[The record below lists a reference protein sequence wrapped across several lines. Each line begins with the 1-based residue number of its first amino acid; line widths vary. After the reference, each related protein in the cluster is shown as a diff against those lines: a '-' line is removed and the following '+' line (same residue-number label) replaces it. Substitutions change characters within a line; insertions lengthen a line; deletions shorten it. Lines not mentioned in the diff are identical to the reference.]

1 MKPWRA
7 RIAPVVC
14 VATLAACEGL
24 IGADFNRAAREEAT
38 QDDADAAHGDAASDA
53 TQDAPL
59 ADARTKDARA
69 DASAPLPECG
79 DRSGLDVTAA
89 WPMPGYC
96 PTRPNRSAAP
106 SLAAPKLRRRVPLA
120 PTTGSSTFTWFASSV
135 AVDGAGVA
143 YGLVTELADSSL
155 RNYVVAIDG
164 TKELWRTDVS
174 GSPAYVVAEVGA
186 PVLAAGGPIYVAA
199 GNALVAL
206 SRGGVVNWS
215 KPLGTSVGAPLV
227 LGDGT
232 VVVTAGASVRA
243 FLPNGDDA
251 WTFAMDGSAAFFHG
265 AVTATAT
272 GSLVVVQGPA
282 LGSTDARV
290 ISFNP
295 GGTFNWTK
303 PLASKPSTV
312 PAVDDLGQIVV
323 RSLTGL
329 SVFTSTGSV
338 ASTKGAGG
346 GNAGA
351 IFPALL
357 GSGAWFGDGFD
368 LLFLDTSNG
377 GTSTTT
383 IGGRRGGLIATG
395 DGDLVFAHV
404 KTPDARVVSLAPD
417 GAERWAVPIDLS
429 SADLQAPALGA
440 DGSVYVPFA
449 DTLYVLGP

>member
-24 IGADFNRAAREEAT
+24 IGADFNRVAREEESP
-38 QDDADAAHGDAASDA
+38 DDANASDASAASDRA
-53 TQDAPL
+53 DDAPP
-59 ADARTKDARA
+59 ADARSKDAGG
-69 DASAPLPECG
+69 DAQVSLPECG
-79 DRSGLDVTAA
+79 DRGGLDVTAS
-89 WPMPGYC
+89 WPMPGFC

-106 SLAAPKLRRRVPLA
+106 SLAAPKLRRRVALA

-155 RNYVVAIDG
+155 RNYVVAIGG

-174 GSPAYVVAEVGA
+174 GSPAYVVPEVGA

-272 GSLVVVQGPA
+272 GSLVVVQGAA
-282 LGSTDARV
+282 LGSTDARLV
-290 ISFNP
+290 SFNP

-312 PAVDDLGQIVV
+312 PAVDGQGQIVV

-329 SVFTSTGSV
+329 SVFTSTGTVV
-338 ASTKGAGG
+338 ATKGAGS

-351 IFPALL
+351 LFPALTTT
-357 GSGAWFGDGFD
+357 GAWFGDGFD
-368 LLFLDTSNG
+368 LLFLDASNG
-377 GTSTTT
+377 ATTAT
-383 IGGRRGGLIATG
+383 PLSGRRGGLIATG